1 MTLKTQTMKK
11 FGLIGYP
18 IGSSM
23 SPALFKAGYKG
34 KYDYDLIEEADFDT
48 AYEKFMAGY
57 AGINVTAPF
66 KLQAFSRADKK
77 SEMCRKI
84 GAANLLIKSEDG
96 SVNAFNT
103 DFDGVSLSILEA
115 ILPDRGLDYFYL
127 YGSDFSSVKTM
138 LPTIYGHR
146 PKAMIAGCGG
156 AGRAA
161 AAAAAALGYDTV
173 LVNRSPE
180 KAAKIA
186 DEMPEYHFRSAGI
199 EHFPEMLAEADLL
212 VYTIPERICG
222 LEKLDRSMFASPG
235 KIILEANYR
244 QPSFKAA
251 DISMINGC
259 KGTYVSGLRWLLY
272 QALVGF
278 KIFTGE
284 NPDFDRMCEVL

>member
-161 AAAAAALGYDTV
+161 AAA
-173 LVNRSPE
+173 
-180 KAAKIA
+180 
-186 DEMPEYHFRSAGI
+186 EYHFRSAGI

-251 DISMINGC
+251 DISLINGC